1 MDADVSTVV
10 TINSSIFHNIAV
22 GCRGLP
28 CRKITHHSRHFLQ
41 CDGDGDGEGE
51 GDSGVLDDSRL
62 QFFLLR
68 ILRKVDDRL
77 AIVQGMEPQIGFLDS
92 ADA

>member
-62 QFFLLR
+62 QI
-68 ILRKVDDRL
+68 ILQRVDDRL
-77 AIVQGMEPQIGFLDS
+77 AVVQGMEPQIGFLDS